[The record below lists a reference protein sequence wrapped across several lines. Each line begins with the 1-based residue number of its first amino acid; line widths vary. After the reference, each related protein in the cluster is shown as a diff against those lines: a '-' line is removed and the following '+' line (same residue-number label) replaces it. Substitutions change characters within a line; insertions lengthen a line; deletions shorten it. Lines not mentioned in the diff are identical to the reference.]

1 MAQRGNAVHVS
12 TTRRHY
18 KGKVYET
25 VLLRR
30 SFREGGKVKNET
42 LANLSHLPPA
52 AIEAVRAVLAGKQL
66 EEAGAGFEVQ
76 RSLPHGHVAAVWA
89 MADKVGLAKVLGPA
103 CPERDLAMALVVA
116 RVVRPA
122 SKLATTRWWGQT
134 TLAED
139 LGVADADTDDVY
151 AAMDWL
157 VERQAQIEA
166 VLARRHLAPGGR
178 VLYDLSSSW
187 VEGRHCE
194 LAARG
199 YSRDGKAG
207 RDQIEYGLTCDPQGR
222 PIAVEVFA
230 GNTADPTAF
239 ISAAQTV
246 RQRYGLHDVVLVGDR
261 GMITSARIEALRE
274 VGGLGW
280 ITSLRAPAI
289 QALAQSAALQMSL
302 FDEHDLAEIS
312 HPDYPDERLV
322 ACRNPALAAERA
334 RKRQEL
340 LAATEVDLEPIK
352 MAVER
357 ERQPLRGKDKI
368 ALRVGKVINRHK
380 VAKHFAL
387 DIGDTHFRY
396 SRKTDAIASLF
407 STATAITSTPRVIQV
422 STTSFCF
429 AGSGSAGPSQM
440 RSTSSSWAASS
451 APLRQAM
458 K

>member
-187 VEGRHCE
+187 VEGRHCQ

-199 YSRDGKAG
+199 YS
-207 RDQIEYGLTCDPQGR
+207 
-222 PIAVEVFA
+222 
-230 GNTADPTAF
+230 
-239 ISAAQTV
+239 
-246 RQRYGLHDVVLVGDR
+246 
-261 GMITSARIEALRE
+261 
-274 VGGLGW
+274 
-280 ITSLRAPAI
+280 
-289 QALAQSAALQMSL
+289 
-302 FDEHDLAEIS
+302 
-312 HPDYPDERLV
+312 
-322 ACRNPALAAERA
+322 
-334 RKRQEL
+334 
-340 LAATEVDLEPIK
+340 
-352 MAVER
+352 
-357 ERQPLRGKDKI
+357 
-368 ALRVGKVINRHK
+368 
-380 VAKHFAL
+380 
-387 DIGDTHFRY
+387 
-396 SRKTDAIASLF
+396 
-407 STATAITSTPRVIQV
+407 
-422 STTSFCF
+422 
-429 AGSGSAGPSQM
+429 
-440 RSTSSSWAASS
+440 
-451 APLRQAM
+451 
-458 K
+458 